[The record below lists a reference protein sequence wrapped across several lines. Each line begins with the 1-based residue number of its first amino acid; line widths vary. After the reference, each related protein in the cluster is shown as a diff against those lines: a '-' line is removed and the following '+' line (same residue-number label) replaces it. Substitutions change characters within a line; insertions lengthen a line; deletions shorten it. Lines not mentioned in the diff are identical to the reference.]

1 MTGGSLSGTGTF
13 AGTEL
18 TLAHQPAN
26 QYFGFQVG
34 LGANNKNEAYG
45 ASGWFFWE
53 GTLVVDGTS
62 QGNIASSG
70 DIFVD
75 LDCCLPWE
83 AEHDYVAQD
92 DCGNGVTFEYTVVNT
107 GEADGGEAGLSGGT
121 QHQGGPAVIGGG
133 LADKQPFNIL
143 GLMPNP
149 TSDLAQ
155 LQFEVSEAQR
165 LTIRLHSME
174 GAFLDDIFDGT
185 VEPGAVY
192 QVNISAGSLAS
203 GLYQLRISG
212 GVHSEVRKLLV
223 TE

>member
-1 MTGGSLSGTGTF
+1 M
-13 AGTEL
+13 
-18 TLAHQPAN
+18 
-26 QYFGFQVG
+26 
-34 LGANNKNEAYG
+34 
-45 ASGWFFWE
+45 
-53 GTLVVDGTS
+53 
-62 QGNIASSG
+62 ASSG

-92 DCGNGVTFEYTVVNT
+92 DCGNGITFEYTVVNT
-107 GEADGGEAGLSGGT
+107 GETEADGAGLSGGS
-121 QHQGGPAVIGGG
+121 QHQSGPAVIGGG
-133 LADKQPFNIL
+133 PADKQPFSIL

-165 LTIRLHSME
+165 LTIRLHTMD

-185 VEPGAVY
+185 VQPGAIY
-192 QVNISAGSLAS
+192 QVDIEAGSLSS

>member
-1 MTGGSLSGTGTF
+1 M
-13 AGTEL
+13 
-18 TLAHQPAN
+18 
-26 QYFGFQVG
+26 
-34 LGANNKNEAYG
+34 
-45 ASGWFFWE
+45 
-53 GTLVVDGTS
+53 
-62 QGNIASSG
+62 
-70 DIFVD
+70 
-75 LDCCLPWE
+75 
-83 AEHDYVAQD
+83 AQD

-121 QHQGGPAVIGGG
+121 QHQGGPGVIGGD

-174 GAFLDDIFDGT
+174 WTFLDDIFDGT
-185 VEPGAVY
+185 VEPGAEY

-212 GVHSEVRKLLV
+212 GEHSEVRKLLV